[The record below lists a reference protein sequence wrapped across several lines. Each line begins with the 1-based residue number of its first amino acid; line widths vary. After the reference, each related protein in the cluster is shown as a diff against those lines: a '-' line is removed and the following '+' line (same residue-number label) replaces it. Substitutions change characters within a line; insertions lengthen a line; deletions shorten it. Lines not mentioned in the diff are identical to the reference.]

1 MCVAWESD
9 GECLSVCT
17 TWSNL
22 EPQSLLPIRGKSR
35 CMPLHT
41 NTCFLYS
48 YQHLS
53 WSLTHSMINNK
64 SSKVN
69 SCSSLPRTLPAI
81 DVVYISLVC
90 NCFQFAST
98 GRLQVW
104 TLVSIRWPNLH
115 WSAPHILPHKTAHL
129 LMQSLVTLY
138 RATAPQPQVYLIV
151 DSITWD
157 TSIWIKLKLF
167 AGLSL
172 QITIWMRN
180 FRPAIGVQIVT
191 GMSEHLRVTSPAQP
205 WGLL

>member
-1 MCVAWESD
+1 
-9 GECLSVCT
+9 
-17 TWSNL
+17 
-22 EPQSLLPIRGKSR
+22 
-35 CMPLHT
+35 
-41 NTCFLYS
+41 
-48 YQHLS
+48 
-53 WSLTHSMINNK
+53 
-64 SSKVN
+64 
-69 SCSSLPRTLPAI
+69 
-81 DVVYISLVC
+81 
-90 NCFQFAST
+90 
-98 GRLQVW
+98 
-104 TLVSIRWPNLH
+104 
-115 WSAPHILPHKTAHL
+115 
-129 LMQSLVTLY
+129 MQSLVTLY